1 MWRKILKIF
10 ETKTG
15 PVSTA
20 QTAFLWYRPPT
31 PRTSDR
37 QRRINPA
44 PQTLAAVPIKAHELT
59 GRRRRRRQRGGRNRN
74 RAMGSDTEAEKKR
87 APVALA
93 PIAKPL
99 AGKKLCKRT
108 LKLVRRG
115 LEDCYT
121 PPFAVAFMMISP
133 CLYTIISIL
142 FAASEAKCLK
152 RGVKEVVKSIRRG
165 NKGFVIYTALLCSCI
180 ACSSIRSLIVTS
192 S

>member
-1 MWRKILKIF
+1 
-10 ETKTG
+10 
-15 PVSTA
+15 
-20 QTAFLWYRPPT
+20 
-31 PRTSDR
+31 
-37 QRRINPA
+37 
-44 PQTLAAVPIKAHELT
+44 
-59 GRRRRRRQRGGRNRN
+59 
-74 RAMGSDTEAEKKR
+74 MGSDTEAEQKR

-121 PPFAVAFMMISP
+121 PFAVDFMVISP
-133 CLYTIISIL
+133 CLYAIISNF

-165 NKGFVIYTALLCSCI
+165 NKGFVIFTALLCSCI
-180 ACSSIRSLIVTS
+180 ACSYIFRLMVHHHSMKWKPASLLPFVYVKN
-192 S
+192 